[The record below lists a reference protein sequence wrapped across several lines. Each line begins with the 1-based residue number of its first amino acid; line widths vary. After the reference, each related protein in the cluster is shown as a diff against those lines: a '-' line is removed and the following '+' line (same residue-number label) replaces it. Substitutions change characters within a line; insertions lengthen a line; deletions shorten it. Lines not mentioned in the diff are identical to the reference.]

1 MKSLLALAVRRPVGV
16 VILAL
21 VVLLLG
27 FVAIRQLAVDLLP
40 NVDVPRVSITTQY
53 EGVAPEEIET
63 LITRPI
69 EQTTSTVEGI
79 ERITAVSS
87 EGLSRVELQFA
98 WGTELS
104 EALDDVRVAIDR
116 VRARLPEDADP
127 PSIFKFDLAS
137 VPIAFLGVTGQ
148 GDPRRL
154 KYLAEEDFSRALER
168 VPGVASV
175 SADGGRDREI
185 RVALDGERLAALGIS
200 AEQVATVLA
209 RENRTVSAGDVQASG
224 HEVVIRTAGEFETV
238 AEVAGVVVA
247 TRDGQPIQVQDLGQV
262 RDTMRRVRSELW
274 IDGDPGIRM
283 RVFKQSGANTVAVA
297 DGLQRAIDEV
307 NRQYEGR
314 AKILV
319 LRDNSTHIRAS
330 VNAVQSG
337 ALSGALLAVL
347 VLLVFLRSVRAT
359 LVVAT
364 AIPLSILAT
373 FGLMFLRGMTLNII
387 SFGGLALGVGML
399 VDAAIVILENI
410 YRKRDEGSPASV
422 AAVEGGSQVAG
433 AVAAGTVTTVVVFAP
448 VVFIGGF
455 AAIFFGELAMVVT
468 FALLCSLV
476 TALTVVPMLAARWLE
491 RPSRPVRSGPLGV
504 AVRGL
509 ERGFE
514 ALERFYVRLL
524 DAVLAAPWA
533 VIVGASTLL
542 AASLLLVP
550 RVGTELMPESD
561 EGRIQINLELAVGTP
576 LPVTSEVVRDVERKV
591 LGSLRE
597 GELEHVMT
605 SAGPAS
611 WWRPGGSHEGEL
623 DLMLV
628 PRTARDRGLAEVEAG
643 IWRALRDVPGARIR
657 VQQATNNVLTR
668 ILRRGDSRLTVEIRG
683 HDLATADALGARVVE
698 LLQATPGVTYARP
711 NRQLAQLE
719 RVLHVDR
726 ERAAELGLGSADV
739 AAAVETYLLGRVAT
753 RYREAGDEFDIR
765 VQLAEDQRERLDQL
779 PTLPIVTP
787 TGQRVTLDA
796 LVTVVE
802 RRGPSSISRIDQE
815 RVLEINAGVAGDVP
829 LGALSAEVERRIGQ
843 IARPDGFSLAL
854 GGESAEQKGAAGD
867 LLVGI
872 LLAVFLVYAAMAVQF
887 ESARDPLIV
896 MLAVP
901 FAFIG
906 VIAVLILTGTTLN
919 LYSAL
924 GVIVLIGIVVNNA
937 IVLVDVTNQ
946 LRREG
951 GLALRA
957 AIIEGG
963 RRRLRPILMTTATT
977 VCGLMPLALGIGEG
991 SEMQAPL
998 ARVVVGGL
1006 LTSTL
1011 VTLLLVPSAYLI
1023 TERRGEA
1030 RRGAEPEAVPPEP
1043 GPFPTQ

>member
-116 VRARLPEDADP
+116 VRVRLPEDADP

-185 RVALDGERLAALGIS
+185 RVALDGERLAALGIT

-209 RENRTVSAGDVQASG
+209 RENRTVSAGDVLASG

-247 TRDGQPIQVQDLGQV
+247 TRDGQPIQVEDIGEVL
-262 RDTMRRVRSELW
+262 DTMRRVRSELW

-297 DGLQRAIDEV
+297 DGLRRAIDEV

-319 LRDNSTHIRAS
+319 LRDNSSHIRAS
-330 VNAVQSG
+330 VNAVQTG

-364 AIPLSILAT
+364 AIPLSIMAT

-410 YRKRDEGSPASV
+410 YRKRDEGSAASV

-448 VVFIGGF
+448 VIFIGGF
-455 AAIFFGELAMVVT
+455 AAVFFGELAMVVT

-476 TALTVVPMLAARWLE
+476 TALTVVPMLAARWLG
-491 RPSRPVRSGPLGV
+491 RPSRPIRSGPLGA
-504 AVRGL
+504 AVRKL
-509 ERGFE
+509 ERGFDG
-514 ALERFYVRLL
+514 LERRYVRLL

-533 VIVGASTLL
+533 VIVGAITLL

-561 EGRIQINLELAVGTP
+561 EGRIQISLELAVGTP
-576 LPVTSEVVRDVERKV
+576 LPVTTEVMRDVERKV
-591 LGSLRE
+591 LGSLRV
-597 GELEHVMT
+597 GEIEHVMT

-628 PRTARDRGLAEVEAG
+628 PRTARDRGLAEVETG

-657 VQQATNNVLTR
+657 VQQATTNLLTR

-683 HDLATADALGARVVE
+683 HDLATADVLGARVVE
-698 LLQATPGVTYARP
+698 LLQGTAGVTYARP

-829 LGALSAEVERRIGQ
+829 LGALSAEVERRLGQ

-872 LLAVFLVYAAMAVQF
+872 LLAIFLVYAAMAVQF

-946 LRREG
+946 LRRNG

-957 AIIEGG
+957 AVIEGG

-977 VCGLMPLALGIGEG
+977 ACGLLPLALGIGEG

-1006 LTSTL
+1006 LSSTL
-1011 VTLLLVPSAYLI
+1011 VTLLLVPSAYLLA
-1023 TERRGEA
+1023 ERRGEA
-1030 RRGAEPEAVPPEP
+1030 RGGDEPDAVPPEP
-1043 GPFPTQ
+1043 RPLQTQ